1 MTRLFYNIK
10 TKNNGLLRD
19 KDTEE
24 VVTVANWK
32 VARAFAKMVNG
43 EVVPV
48 YVEQKTY

>member
-1 MTRLFYNIK
+1 MTKLFYNIK

-32 VARAFAKMVNG
+32 IAQAFAKMIGG
-43 EVVPV
+43 EVVPI
-48 YVEQKTY
+48 YIEHKTY